1 MRPTRMLALGASLL
15 VLASACTTGGG
26 SPTPIFTGTAAPVAT
41 PAASPTPGTPP
52 TVRIGSANFYEAQ
65 LVAEIYAQMLEAH
78 GYTVQRTLG
87 IGARDL
93 VQKAIQSGQVDLVPE
108 YIGSALEFLNKG
120 KGEATGDPANNAA
133 KLQTYLT
140 PLGITEL
147 GYSWGQDQ
155 NGFAVRQDTAD
166 KYSLATMSDLGKA
179 SPNLVLGAPPECET
193 NPVCLPALMK
203 VYGVAFKDYKK
214 LGACGPDGVTAL
226 VNKAIDVYE
235 VCTTQPGISQF
246 KLVLLEDDKHVQP
259 AENIAPLV
267 RDDFIAKL
275 PDPNGFKALLN
286 AVSGGLSTQFL
297 LDMGVEVD
305 VQKKDIADVAKEWLT
320 QRGLIP

>member
-1 MRPTRMLALGASLL
+1 MRRTRMLALGASLL

-26 SPTPIFTGTAAPVAT
+26 SPTPNPTTTSSPATAT
-41 PAASPTPGTPP
+41 ASPTQGTPP

-65 LVAEIYAQMLEAH
+65 LVAELYAQMLEAH

-93 VQKAIQSGQVDLVPE
+93 VQKAIQGSQVDLVPE

-120 KGEATGDPANNAA
+120 KGEATGDPAANAA

-155 NGFAVRQDTAD
+155 NGFAVRQDTATAD
-166 KYSLATMSDLGKA
+166 SLATMSDLAKVSA
-179 SPNLVLGAPPECET
+179 TLVLGAPPECET
-193 NPVCLPALMK
+193 NPVCLPALK
-203 VYGVAFKDYKK
+203 AVYGIQFKDYKK
-214 LGACGPDGVTAL
+214 LGACGPDGITAL

-246 KLVLLEDDKHVQP
+246 DLVLLADDKHVQP

-267 RDDFIAKL
+267 RDDFLAKL
-275 PDPNGFKALLN
+275 PDPTGFKALLN
-286 AVSGGLSTQFL
+286 EVSGGLSTQFL
-297 LDMGVEVD
+297 LSMGVEVD
-305 VQKKDIADVAKEWLT
+305 VQKKDVADVAKEWLT